1 MNDRNYLRN
10 RLVPLITENAPARQ
24 RSWNGSQQFGQCH
37 FSQRCSINISR
48 RRVLSSNSDFIQSN
62 KNWCSII
69 SHRYSMVILCLSQDN
84 TDTFDQNVARMEL
97 QFTTLLTDLLHK
109 ISELGHANYDS
120 HMLTL
125 TNRFIRHCHFSTLS
139 SLFILLFIN

>member
-1 MNDRNYLRN
+1 ML
-10 RLVPLITENAPARQ
+10 
-24 RSWNGSQQFGQCH
+24 
-37 FSQRCSINISR
+37 
-48 RRVLSSNSDFIQSN
+48 LSS
-62 KNWCSII
+62 
-69 SHRYSMVILCLSQDN
+69 RYYIRLDQVCLLYDDSFQDN

-125 TNRFIRHCHFSTLS
+125 TNR
-139 SLFILLFIN
+139 